1 VFAIAMGNAF
11 RVPWSWNDVT
21 GKDDAT
27 KRIVADL
34 DRAFAAKDIQVHYVV
49 TILLTAIVWAL
60 LITIHVV
67 GDLNAAK
74 DLVVTVFSLI
84 LVGLALVVSVRR
96 VWIIKYNMLHP
107 ALQLLQPLGGGAGSG
122 VVGTA
127 LVQSAASLLRGAS
140 SSSVGTH
147 FFGTFVGFLVIG
159 VMTLLAGAICLIVS
173 SSTVG
178 VGIALSVVTTALF
191 ISSVAFYR
199 RHVGVHLALVDAG
212 QGTSPYSLP

>member
-1 VFAIAMGNAF
+1 MGNAF
-11 RVPWSWNDVT
+11 HVPWSWNDVT
-21 GKDDAT
+21 GKDDVT

-34 DRAFAAKDIQVHYVV
+34 DRAFAAKDIQVHYAV

-67 GDLNAAK
+67 SDLNKSK
-74 DLVVTVFSLI
+74 DLIVTVFSLI
-84 LVGLALVVSVRR
+84 LVALALVVSVRR

-107 ALQLLQPLGGGAGSG
+107 ALQLLQPVGSTA
-122 VVGTA
+122 TA
-127 LVQSAASLLRGAS
+127 LVQSAASLLRGAA

-173 SSTVG
+173 SATVG

-199 RHVGVHLALVDAG
+199 RHVGVHLALIDAG
-212 QGTSPYSLP
+212 SAASTALPPSPYA